1 MKRKGLVLVHT
12 GEGKGKTTAA
22 IGLAIRA
29 LGAGHCVYM
38 MQFMKSLA
46 YSEQKVL
53 RAMPNMMLETS
64 GKPFF
69 VAEEGMMDEKA
80 RELLGKD
87 VVIFPK
93 GKPPEDY
100 VSLLTS
106 GFDRVMKVV
115 EKKEA
120 DLVILDEVNIALS
133 FELLQREQ
141 MEKLLQILPPEM
153 ELVCTGRNAPEW
165 LLDRSDL
172 ITDMRE
178 VRHYYEQ
185 GVCARKG
192 IEN

>member
-1 MKRKGLVLVHT
+1 M
-12 GEGKGKTTAA
+12 
-22 IGLAIRA
+22 
-29 LGAGHCVYM
+29 
-38 MQFMKSLA
+38 
-46 YSEQKVL
+46 
-53 RAMPNMMLETS
+53 
-64 GKPFF
+64 
-69 VAEEGMMDEKA
+69 
-80 RELLGKD
+80 
-87 VVIFPK
+87 
-93 GKPPEDY
+93 
-100 VSLLTS
+100 
-106 GFDRVMKVV
+106 
-115 EKKEA
+115 
-120 DLVILDEVNIALS
+120 DEVNIALS

>member
-1 MKRKGLVLVHT
+1 MIQVYT
-12 GEGKGKTTAA
+12 GNGKGKTTAA

-178 VRHYYEQ
+178 VRHYYKQ

>member
-1 MKRKGLVLVHT
+1 
-12 GEGKGKTTAA
+12 
-22 IGLAIRA
+22 
-29 LGAGHCVYM
+29 
-38 MQFMKSLA
+38 
-46 YSEQKVL
+46 
-53 RAMPNMMLETS
+53 
-64 GKPFF
+64 
-69 VAEEGMMDEKA
+69 MDEKA

>member
-1 MKRKGLVLVHT
+1 MIQVYT
-12 GEGKGKTTAA
+12 GNGKGKTTAA

-29 LGAGHCVYM
+29 LGAGHRVFM
-38 MQFMKSLA
+38 MQFMKSHA
-46 YSEQKVL
+46 YSEQQIL
-53 RAMPNMMLETS
+53 REMPNMTLETS

-80 RELLGKD
+80 REVLGDD

-93 GKPPEDY
+93 STPPADY
-100 VSLLTS
+100 VSLLTA
-106 GFDRVMKVV
+106 GFHRVMDVV
-115 EKKEA
+115 AKHEA